1 MSFEGELAP
10 SFDLTCLEPGRTLPD
25 GWGLG
30 YYPGGEPSATVLK
43 EPAPPQ
49 GSIRSQLARVWE
61 HLESSLFLLHI
72 RSARWGAITDAN
84 TQPFV
89 RSWGRRDWM
98 IGHSGSLTARPDE
111 RLERGVFEPVGSTDT
126 ELVFCI
132 LMSRFAERGWKSIA
146 DADLAE
152 VRGWLDVLD
161 DDGGLTIALTD
172 GRDLL
177 VYADRD
183 QDSAIFLGQLAPPY
197 DRCVLGD
204 GDLVVDLGARGTKS
218 RKGVIVSSLPLQPV
232 PAAEGGQPDPGAP
245 GAPGDPGAAV
255 DPPPTAAA
263 LTWTQVPPGSL
274 LVIRQGAVVADLAP
288 PAPGATPRASLVAP
302 AVQARAAMAGAAA
315 AAVRTYTI
323 RHRTIYRYAQPI
335 ERSTHLLRLTPRF
348 DRMQELLEHHVTVS
362 VPGQCADFE
371 DVFGNQVRRVHI
383 DTPWSEMVIEAVSR
397 VRVKD
402 VAPLAFRTLKAR
414 STIPLVWMP
423 WQRQIMAPYLLPPE
437 LPESQLDELTE
448 YAMSFVKRN
457 DFDLLD
463 TLLDI
468 NATIFKEYTYRQG
481 STTVF
486 TTAFEVY
493 ANRRGVCQDFTNL
506 FICLARL
513 LGVPARYVCGYI
525 YCPPPGDDAA
535 GQRVNTVQSEASHA
549 WVQLY
554 LPQVGWKGFDPTNG
568 ILTQTEHVRVAVG
581 RNYIDATPT
590 SGTIYV
596 GGGPET
602 LEVDVK
608 VLRADDEPGAAAAPG
623 DAVAAAAAAAP
634 GAAGAAAAA
643 PGDAA
648 ATEPGPPA
656 DQR

>member
-1 MSFEGELAP
+1 VPNLLAMSFEGELAP
-10 SFDLTCLEPGRTLPD
+10 SFDLKCLEPGHALPD

-49 GSIRSQLARVWE
+49 GSIRGQLARAWE
-61 HLESSLFLLHI
+61 HLESSLFVLHI

-98 IGHSGSLTARPDE
+98 FGHSGSLTARPDDKAD
-111 RLERGVFEPVGSTDT
+111 RGIFEPVGSTDT
-126 ELVFCI
+126 EQLFCI

-146 DADLAE
+146 ECDLNQ
-152 VRGWLDVLD
+152 VREWLDLLD

-183 QDSAIFLGQLAPPY
+183 QDSAIWIGQLSPPY
-197 DRCVLGD
+197 ERCVIGD
-204 GDLVVDLGARGTKS
+204 EDLVVDLGARGTKS
-218 RKGVIVSSLPLQPV
+218 RKGVIISSVPLQVVEP
-232 PAAEGGQPDPGAP
+232 PAPPEGETPAEPR
-245 GAPGDPGAAV
+245 
-255 DPPPTAAA
+255 PPPPSI
-263 LTWTQVPPGSL
+263 TWTQLSPGHV
-274 LVIRQGAVVADLAP
+274 VIVRQGAVVSDIGP
-288 PAPGATPRASLVAP
+288 PAAGATPRSSLVNP
-302 AVQARAAMAGAAA
+302 AVQARAAMASVKRAPIQTFD
-315 AAVRTYTI
+315 V
-323 RHRTIYRYAQPI
+323 RHRTVYRYAKPI
-335 ERSTHLLRLTPRF
+335 ERSTHLLRLSPRV
-348 DRMQELLEHHVTVS
+348 DRLQEVLEHTLSVS
-362 VPGQCADFE
+362 VPCQSVDFE
-371 DVFGNQVRRVHI
+371 DVFGNRVRRLLIEH
-383 DTPWSEMVIEAVSR
+383 PWTEMVIESTSK
-397 VRVKD
+397 VRVSD
-402 VAPLAFRTLKAR
+402 VAPLDFRTLKTR

-468 NATIFKEYTYRQG
+468 NASIFKEYTYRQG

-486 TTAFEVY
+486 TTPFEVY

-525 YCPPPGDDAA
+525 YCPPPDAPPEA
-535 GQRVNTVQSEASHA
+535 GTQKANTVQSEASHA

-554 LPQVGWKGFDPTNG
+554 LPHVGWKGFDPTNG
-568 ILTQTEHVRVAVG
+568 ILTQTEHIRVAVG

-608 VLRADDEPGAAAAPG
+608 VVRSS
-623 DAVAAAAAAAP
+623 
-634 GAAGAAAAA
+634 
-643 PGDAA
+643 
-648 ATEPGPPA
+648 
-656 DQR
+656 